1 MSQGVVPV
9 SQKQAIVVPAL
20 KKPFLDPYDLG
31 NYRPI
36 SNLSFVSKLLERC
49 VNVQLTA
56 YLTEN
61 GLIPQEQ
68 SAYRKHHSTETA
80 VLKVLSDAYAA
91 ADVRHVT

>member
-1 MSQGVVPV
+1 MPV

-20 KKPFLDPYDLG
+20 KKPSLDPYDLG

-49 VNVQLTA
+49 VNAQLTT

-61 GLIPQEQ
+61 VLIPEEQ
-68 SAYRKHHSTETA
+68 SVTTYD
-80 VLKVLSDAYAA
+80 SDHAERESIQHNNTTPL
-91 ADVRHVT
+91 VCFLFRH